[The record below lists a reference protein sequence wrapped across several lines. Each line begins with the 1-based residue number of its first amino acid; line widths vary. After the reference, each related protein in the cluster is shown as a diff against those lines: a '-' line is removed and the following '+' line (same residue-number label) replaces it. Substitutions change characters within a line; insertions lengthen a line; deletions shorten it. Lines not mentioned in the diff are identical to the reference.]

1 MILKLNHQGQETA
14 MTKTESQQIANL
26 AQVSTNHTSATS
38 PTVTLAQLPNEQM
51 VQDHCIIQGQQ
62 VQALRVLDTSQ
73 SEESQDS
80 IDSVR
85 NRETMSWR
93 PSYRRI
99 LNDLLSNAPPD
110 PRAQEE
116 KDLSTPTPVP
126 TPMYH
131 PSSGQYIELTQGG
144 AIQLANS
151 GTNQV
156 QSLQTLTKTNTAA
169 AAQPGAMIL
178 QYAQTRNGQ
187 QILVPANPMVVQ
199 ATPSGAQPYQLRTAP
214 AGSMAHGM
222 IMASTPAL
230 LTQGATKEVTR
241 KQEVRLIK
249 NREAARECRRKK
261 KEYIQY
267 LQTRVTTLE
276 HQNKIIA
283 EEIQAIKA
291 LNKKKPE

>member
-1 MILKLNHQGQETA
+1 
-14 MTKTESQQIANL
+14 
-26 AQVSTNHTSATS
+26 
-38 PTVTLAQLPNEQM
+38 M

-62 VQALRVLDTSQ
+62 ISAQ
-73 SEESQDS
+73 SEDSQDS
-80 IDSVR
+80 IDSMR

-116 KDLSTPTPVP
+116 KDLSAATPTPVP
-126 TPMYH
+126 TPMYQ

-156 QSLQTLTKTNTAA
+156 QSLETLTKTNTAA

-199 ATPSGAQPYQLRTAP
+199 ATPGGVQPYQLRTAP

-276 HQNKIIA
+276 HQNKLIA